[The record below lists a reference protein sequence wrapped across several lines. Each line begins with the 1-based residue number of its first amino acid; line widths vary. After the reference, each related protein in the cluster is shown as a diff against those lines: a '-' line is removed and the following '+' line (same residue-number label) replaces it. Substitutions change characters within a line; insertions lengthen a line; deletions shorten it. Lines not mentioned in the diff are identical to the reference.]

1 MRLFDTKLSAG
12 RRRLGDRGSHGV
24 STKAQ
29 HPVHLRDRPDHT
41 GVVACLFRLPRRAL
55 QATDALEQQVTLIEV
70 VVRECH
76 IRPLFVSISQHAT
89 GVPPGA
95 PPCFDYKGRKFA
107 ETYALVDLFRLQF
120 MALLLLLLR
129 HPLGRHNRSAP
140 MNASSTSAKAEWS
153 RYVSAMVAWIN

>member
-29 HPVHLRDRPDHT
+29 HPVHLRDRPNHT

-55 QATDALEQQVTLIEV
+55 QATDALKQLTLIEV
-70 VVRECH
+70 VVREGH

-89 GVPPGA
+89 GVQPGA
-95 PPCFDYKGRKFA
+95 PPCFDYKRRKIA
-107 ETYALVDLFRLQF
+107 ETYALVDLFRRQF

-129 HPLGRHNRSAP
+129 HPLGRHNRPAP